1 MYCHESHRE
10 ESIAEILMFKIKELD
25 KDIEER
31 IQVVIDE
38 FKEIYQ
44 E

>member
-10 ESIAEILMFKIKELD
+10 ESIAEILMLKIKELD

-31 IQVVIDE
+31 VQVVIDE